1 LTISLP
7 KGRKELNFNLKL
19 LFMKTHIIFIAIII
33 VAFSFG
39 GCTTKEYVDFKVT
52 VVPESI
58 ISVITLNDMNTAAG
72 IISKRLTNSF
82 GIPQKSMKLDV
93 TEKQISLTISKA
105 DTSKIA
111 LIKEI
116 ITGYAKLEFWE
127 TFENAEIIGY
137 LLKVNNLLREMKSV
151 ADVKNTDTHYEFI
164 VQNPLLGI
172 LKPRVTVRGEPLPS
186 CMIGITSGT
195 DTAKVNRYMQMPE
208 IKRLLPRE
216 LKLMW
221 SLNPHKYDPSKTLYE
236 LHAIKVTTQDGKAP
250 LDGSVVI
257 SAKPITGPSESD
269 IKIGLTMNAEG
280 TRTWARITR
289 ENVNRCIAIVLNGY
303 VRSYPRVTDEISGG
317 STEITG
323 DFTAEEANDLA
334 SIFNSGSLP
343 FELKIVEEQIIGRE

>member
-1 LTISLP
+1 
-7 KGRKELNFNLKL
+7 
-19 LFMKTHIIFIAIII
+19 MKTNFFIVAIII

-39 GCTTKEYVDFKVT
+39 ACTTKNNFDFKVKIA
-52 VVPESI
+52 PESKS
-58 ISVITLNDMNTAAG
+58 SVITPNDMNTAAE
-72 IISKRLTNSF
+72 IISKRLNNSF
-82 GIPQKSMKLDV
+82 GIPQENMKLDV
-93 TEKQISLTISKA
+93 TENQILLTISKA
-105 DTSKIA
+105 DTGKIA
-111 LIKEI
+111 SIKEI
-116 ITGYAKLEFWE
+116 ITGYARLEFWE
-127 TFENAEIIGY
+127 TYENPEIMGY
-137 LLKVNNLLREMKSV
+137 LSKANNLLREMKSV
-151 ADVKNTDTHYEFI
+151 ADVENADTRDEFI
-164 VQNPLLGI
+164 AQNPLLGI
-172 LKPRVTVRGEPLPS
+172 LKPRVTTSGEPLPS
-186 CMIGITSGT
+186 SVIGLASGT

-208 IKRLLPRE
+208 IKALLPRE

-221 SLNPHKYDPSKTLYE
+221 SRNPHKYDPSKALYE

-250 LDGSVVI
+250 LDGSVII

-269 IKIGLTMNAEG
+269 IKIDLTMNAEG